1 MLQTFIDKIKYSNS
15 IDLLI
20 HHRYLVS
27 RRAPNLHKNFVG
39 LGMVEPTIYLQNLK
53 DENGKNI
60 GLDDIGP
67 SLGYSEISMWQETTK
82 DNNQDERAP
91 LLNNEE
97 YKFSAYSNIEKPS
110 YDDWGKNSELSNELN
125 FKEKPDNLNKL
136 WLPEILNLWNREGF
150 LISEKL
156 LNSSQ
161 SIDAAIGKAVLIDC
175 FGDRHFGYKYV
186 SFKQAIPMSKAE
198 KIIANSKEEIPFLAV
213 DFSKH
218 KKNYESDFQIIIN
231 KKIAEKWK
239 SEQVKSITT
248 FDLNEVYL
256 EPLVGAHIDLDQWQS
271 QDFKYYHQSRIPKFK

>member
-1 MLQTFIDKIKYSNS
+1 M
-15 IDLLI
+15 
-20 HHRYLVS
+20 
-27 RRAPNLHKNFVG
+27 
-39 LGMVEPTIYLQNLK
+39 
-53 DENGKNI
+53 
-60 GLDDIGP
+60 
-67 SLGYSEISMWQETTK
+67 
-82 DNNQDERAP
+82 
-91 LLNNEE
+91 
-97 YKFSAYSNIEKPS
+97 
-110 YDDWGKNSELSNELN
+110 
-125 FKEKPDNLNKL
+125 
-136 WLPEILNLWNREGF
+136 PEILNLWNREGF